1 MSGVLVIAR
10 KELKQL
16 FTSPIAYVALAMFF
30 LITGF
35 LFFSLIG
42 VYTSQVLQL
51 QGPPPSDFDPT
62 RIIFSP
68 LFQDVSFVLILL
80 VQILTMRLVSE
91 EDRARTME
99 LLATSPV
106 TSTAIVVGKY
116 LASLALFAVLLAISA
131 YMPLSL
137 AVMGRLDWGLLAASY
152 LGLVL
157 LGGAFL
163 AIGLFASTLN
173 ENQIVSAAIGFA
185 LLLLF
190 WVLGFAQQASGSA
203 VQQVL
208 SSLSFSTHFSNL
220 ASGVVDTQ
228 DIVFFLSLAGFF
240 VFLGV
245 LALESR
251 KWR

>member
-42 VYTSQVLQL
+42 VYTVQVLQL
-51 QGPPPSDFDPT
+51 QGPPPPDFDPT

-68 LFQDVSFVLILL
+68 LFQDASFVLILL
-80 VQILTMRLVSE
+80 IPILTMRLVSE
-91 EDRARTME
+91 EDRAHTME

-106 TSTAIVVGKY
+106 SSTAIVLGKY
-116 LASLALFAVLLAISA
+116 LAGVVLFLVLLAISA

-137 AVMGRLDWGLLAASY
+137 ALVGRLDWGLLAASY
-152 LGLVL
+152 IGLLL

-190 WVLGFAQQASGSA
+190 WVLGFAQQATGSA

-208 SSLSFSTHFSNL
+208 SSLSFSTHFTNL

-245 LALESR
+245 VALESR

>member
-1 MSGVLVIAR
+1 MTGALVIAR

-30 LITGF
+30 LVVGF
-35 LFFSLIG
+35 LFYALIG
-42 VYTSQVLQL
+42 VYTGQVLQL
-51 QGPPPSDFDPT
+51 QGPPPPDFDPT

-68 LFQDVSFVLILL
+68 LFQDSSFVLILL
-80 VQILTMRLVSE
+80 VPIFTMRLISE
-91 EDRARTME
+91 EDRAHTME

-106 TSTAIVVGKY
+106 TSSAIILGKYIAAIV
-116 LASLALFAVLLAISA
+116 LFIVMLAIST
-131 YMPLSL
+131 YMPLAL
-137 AVMGRLDWGLLAASY
+137 ATMGRLDWGLLTANY
-152 LGLVL
+152 IGLLL
-157 LGGAFL
+157 LGCAFV

-190 WVLGFAQQASGSA
+190 WVLGFAQQASGSSA
-203 VQQVL
+203 QQLL

-228 DIVFFLSLAGFF
+228 DIVFFLSVAGFF

>member
-1 MSGVLVIAR
+1 MTGVLVIAR

-30 LITGF
+30 LIIGF

-51 QGPPPSDFDPT
+51 QGPPPPDFDPT

-68 LFQDVSFVLILL
+68 LFQDASFVLILL
-80 VQILTMRLVSE
+80 VPILTMRLVSE
-91 EDRARTME
+91 EDRAHTME

-106 TSTAIVVGKY
+106 SSTAIVLGKY
-116 LASLALFAVLLAISA
+116 LAGIVLFLVLLAISA

-152 LGLVL
+152 LGLLL
-157 LGGAFL
+157 LGAAFL

-173 ENQIVSAAIGFA
+173 DNQIVSAAIGFA

-203 VQQVL
+203 IQQIL

-220 ASGVVDTQ
+220 SSGVVDTQ

>member
-1 MSGVLVIAR
+1 MSGTLVIAH

-35 LFFSLIG
+35 LFFSLAG
-42 VYTSQVLQL
+42 LYTGQVLQL
-51 QGPPPSDFDPT
+51 QGAPPPDFNPT

-68 LFQDVSFVLILL
+68 LYQDTSFVLILL
-80 VQILTMRLVSE
+80 VPVLTMRLVSE
-91 EDRARTME
+91 EDRTRTME

-106 TSTAIVVGKY
+106 TSTAIIAGKY
-116 LASLALFAVLLAISA
+116 VAAAVLYLVFLAISA

-137 AVMGRLDWGLLAASY
+137 ALIGRLDWGLLASSY
-152 LGLVL
+152 IGLLL
-157 LGGAFL
+157 LGAAFL

-173 ENQIVSAAIGFA
+173 ENQIVSAAIAFA

-190 WVLGFAQQASGSA
+190 WVLGFAQQASGSSS
-203 VQQVL
+203 QQIL
-208 SSLSFSTHFSNL
+208 TALSFSAHFTNL
-220 ASGVVDTQ
+220 SGGVVDTQ
-228 DIVFFLSLAGFF
+228 DVLFFLSLSGFF